1 MLRDRYALDEVIG
14 AGGAARVYRAED
26 RALDRVVAVKLLDD
40 AIARSAD
47 PAGRDRFLTE
57 AKSAARFQ
65 HPNLVTVFDA
75 GEDAGELFLVME
87 YVDGRTLADVIA
99 ERAPLPVDEAVSIA
113 VQVLGGLGAVHA
125 NGTIHRDVKP
135 ANVLLDGDGRVR
147 LADFGIAKRL
157 DDIDAAVTAAGVLV
171 GTPHYLAPEQATGQP
186 LSPATDVYQV
196 GLVLHEMLT
205 GERAGGSNPKAA
217 AIADPAD
224 PRRLRDDLPDALA
237 EAVVRATQR
246 DPKRRFDSA
255 EAMIAALTR
264 GAATAPVALGPSGAA
279 AAGAG
284 AGVGAGV
291 SAGVARTMTMPAGAM
306 TVMLPGGTART
317 PEGTPATVV
326 SPPVEV
332 SPTRDPV
339 NARERRNRFL
349 LWGAIVA
356 VAVLGSLAI
365 AFGGGGDSILLPGTE
380 TTLPA
385 ASSTVP
391 SVAPVVTSP
400 PTAPP
405 SPTTAPPVIEENE
418 NRGPGNENDGGN
430 GKGKKNDDD

>member
-1 MLRDRYALDEVIG
+1 VLRDRYALDELIG
-14 AGGAARVYRAED
+14 AGGAAKVYRAED

-65 HPNLVTVFDA
+65 HPNLVAVFDA

-99 ERAPLPVDEAVSIA
+99 QRAPLPVDEAVSIA
-113 VQVLGGLGAVHA
+113 VQVLGGLAAVHA

-217 AIADPAD
+217 AIADPVD
-224 PRRLRDDLPDALA
+224 PRRLRGDLPDAVA
-237 EAVVRATQR
+237 QAVVRATQR
-246 DPKRRFDSA
+246 DPRRRFDSA
-255 EAMIAALTR
+255 EAMVDALTA
-264 GAATAPVALGPSGAA
+264 GAATAPLALSP
-279 AAGAG
+279 AGA
-284 AGVGAGV
+284 AGVGWGADAG
-291 SAGVARTMTMPAGAM
+291 RTMTMPAGAV
-306 TVMLPGGTART
+306 TVMLPGGIAQT
-317 PEGTPATVV
+317 PAGPPATVV

-332 SPTRDPV
+332 RSPLDPV
-339 NARERRNRFL
+339 AARERRNRIL
-349 LWGAIVA
+349 LAAAILVL
-356 VAVLGSLAI
+356 AVLGSLAI
-365 AFGGGGDSILLPGTE
+365 AFGGGGQGTLLPGTE

-385 ASSTVP
+385 TSSVP
-391 SVAPVVTSP
+391 SEAPVVTSP

-405 SPTTAPPVIEENE
+405 SPTTAPPVIEQDQH
-418 NRGPGNENDGGN
+418 RGPDNENDNGNDNGN
-430 GKGKKNDDD
+430 GKGKKNGEENDD

>member
-1 MLRDRYALDEVIG
+1 
-14 AGGAARVYRAED
+14 VYRADD

-99 ERAPLPVDEAVSIA
+99 ERAPLPVAEAVSIA
-113 VQVLGGLGAVHA
+113 VQVLAGLGAVHA
-125 NGTIHRDVKP
+125 NGTIHRDIKP

-147 LADFGIAKRL
+147 IADFGIAKRL

-171 GTPHYLAPEQATGQP
+171 GTPHYLAPEQATGRP

-205 GERAGGSNPKAA
+205 GERAGGSSPKTAA
-217 AIADPAD
+217 TADPVDPRRVRGDVPDAIAD
-224 PRRLRDDLPDALA
+224 
-237 EAVVRATQR
+237 AVVQATQR
-246 DPKRRFDSA
+246 DPRRRFDSA
-255 EAMIAALTR
+255 EAMINALV
-264 GAATAPVALGPSGAA
+264 GDAATAPLPLSAGVGAVAGAA

-284 AGVGAGV
+284 AGQ
-291 SAGVARTMTMPAGAM
+291 TMTMPVDAA
-306 TVMLPGGTART
+306 TVMLPGGFART
-317 PEGTPATVV
+317 GAGTPSTVV
-326 SPPVEV
+326 SPPVDAR
-332 SPTRDPV
+332 PARDPV
-339 NARERRNRFL
+339 AAREKRNRIL
-349 LWGAIVA
+349 LGGAILL

-365 AFGGGGDSILLPGTE
+365 AFGGGGDGTLLPGTE

-391 SVAPVVTSP
+391 SVAPVATSPPTSP
-400 PTAPP
+400 PTAP
-405 SPTTAPPVIEENE
+405 TTAPTVVAEDE
-418 NRGPGNENDGGN
+418 NRGRDNDNGN
-430 GKGKKNDDD
+430 GNGKKNDEEDKDEEDKD